1 MALRSMP
8 GVQPGSAGEE
18 PAETLP
24 GAATAHRGARR
35 RPPAPRTAT
44 LPRSAARTS
53 KVLDDVP
60 TVSFGASRPD
70 VQARRAELTWSRRAA
85 PSGTHSGSQ
94 RVLDT
99 CPQR

>member
-70 VQARRAELTWSRRAA
+70 VQARRAEVTWRRRGAA
-85 PSGTHSGSQ
+85 SSPDTGSQ
-94 RVLDT
+94 RGLAT
-99 CPQR
+99 